1 MPLLRN
7 VRGILICCSPR
18 ERRRK
23 GSRGDICSQDSYT
36 RIANRIR
43 STSKLNC
50 KVAKSSSACKIL
62 APRKRKSCR
71 KLKKKPSRLIHP
83 YNLENKRPQRC
94 PTPPPRPPAYC
105 RRPSKRRRSKT
116 CKRKCSPRRRCTP
129 SKSPCKKRSR
139 SNCCSKVNCCCPKKD
154 PCCPRKDSCC
164 PKKDP
169 CCPKKDPC
177 CPQKDCCCPK
187 KDPCCS
193 QKDCCCPKKDPCCP
207 LKDCCCPKE
216 VPCCPQ
222 KDSCCPKKDPCCP
235 KTDSCCPRK
244 DPCCPQKVPCRQ
256 RKESCSSRSRER
268 QRSSCS
274 EQANPCREQTSSC
287 KVQTSCC
294 KIRAKRSCSPKEKK
308 QDCFDFSPTQDFG
321 CDKMDACQPNKDFCC
336 DGMDVFQPRKDF
348 CNPSRNNEFAEIS
361 TKRGRR
367 RVRDLEKQMRP
378 RRQKVIICPC
388 PDPCSVNSANLMPIL
403 CECEC
408 PIKPSDGKTFNK
420 PPPPPR
426 PPHLPCR
433 PSGDP
438 PASVS
443 YESTPKNH
451 DSRKCDSKGKE
462 SCVKPKSSQKQL
474 KQLDFTAE
482 REFDHNLESCPKP
495 EIGLPSEASL
505 KPEHCPK
512 YQLSPKPESYL
523 KPKLCERSIV
533 PNDTKQEKTGP
544 RPNSEVLKLS
554 NISNF
559 IPNVSPRA
567 QLKVDIQIPGMR
579 PEGGA
584 QSELEAPDDG
594 AKQVVKFQ
602 LCPDCHNL
610 LPPSPCLDRFPKS
623 VLVSRKPKSSAYGL
637 DMKVRKRK
645 QKPGSRKFFEFCNC
659 VSNAADPR
667 NSHSFT
673 QTKCISLPQS
683 QRLSKS
689 PSPIRNQ
696 QSSFQ
701 ERFEKAIR
709 QYSEGSVNGCI
720 SKSSTRFGSSSTS
733 ALSLKNPRPLGAFKV
748 GKTSVSVP
756 HMGSSQPHFQLHTKA
771 SPLGQKKQQLCC
783 QAQNCPPVTASNQE
797 GVYSKCLLRTEP
809 IVYCACNSGSSFL
822 NKRVSQGNQGSCR
835 PTEIAQKDG
844 EGDKQHDVPTSRRSL
859 FGSFSGSPSKEIA
872 KLKEENRIT
881 LPIQPCL
888 GLEANSNEI
897 HSKKSKPACFS
908 YMVQCLMPMCTFP
921 DNEANKSTDLPSKP
935 SLRSRGKECETV
947 RSTQIKDSKA
957 HRLNALNISLP
968 KHSNVKISIQVLPVK
983 AFSNSNLVRSV
994 EKNSKEN
1001 ASGKSNDCT
1010 HELKTSSQA
1019 CNHSIKAESNCK
1031 KSNYFTSSGN
1041 ERIPHLHGE
1050 NEAIF
1055 HEKPVLLS
1063 VRPRKS
1069 CSSCNLN
1076 ETSSSVNLKLEKNL
1090 GSLINDLKEKSDKEN
1105 CSNQVRT
1112 PCSKRSGSDSP
1123 IKRDALKRSDK
1134 LLTNVAAKSKI
1145 ISKSKDVP
1153 PPIPPPPVFQKTTKN
1168 KETGT
1173 SPEKK
1178 QHSTT
1183 KTKKSTESQWFKSK
1197 KNVRNSNQILAV
1209 SEDHNSLANSV
1220 GMKKAGK
1227 TSSEPAKLH
1236 GTSDVVCQTTF
1247 SYFQIQGDRSEDFL
1261 RCNQSC
1267 AICCK
1272 STCDKKCSTNFN
1284 HIEDLYSRHADRQ
1297 VAWQIKRQAE
1307 QQAKKEHAQLA
1318 PRKNRGCGQEYVGEE
1333 IDIFCCNH
1341 SQCTPSLTN
1350 MLPLTK
1356 SERHRNNKRRA
1367 ESTLSAPEELRIREK
1382 GGSEILNEDE
1392 LSCELNPIRSNTSSP
1407 CVSAPE
1413 SAECFFKQKFN
1424 RCIGA
1429 LKTLAH
1435 PLGTQQG

>member
-1 MPLLRN
+1 Q
-7 VRGILICCSPR
+7 ICCSPR

-154 PCCPRKDSCC
+154 PCCPR
-164 PKKDP
+164 
-169 CCPKKDPC
+169 
-177 CPQKDCCCPK
+177 
-187 KDPCCS
+187 
-193 QKDCCCPKKDPCCP
+193 
-207 LKDCCCPKE
+207 
-216 VPCCPQ
+216 

-403 CECEC
+403 CEKDSSYKKNKNHSKNSRKLWRKPKRIVMKSVNSNTSTCEC

-567 QLKVDIQIPGMR
+567 QLK
-579 PEGGA
+579 
-584 QSELEAPDDG
+584 
-594 AKQVVKFQ
+594 FQ

-756 HMGSSQPHFQLHTKA
+756 HWCKDENFKLNIIGTKNVSDKVNDLCECIDKLVKNSKSCCEGLDSRRHSRSRSFDFRRNERSKNQVKRSSSLSESCNCGCPTICPDPNAHRGNSSSDPQKHCGSSCTNTKA
-771 SPLGQKKQQLCC
+771 
-783 QAQNCPPVTASNQE
+783 
-797 GVYSKCLLRTEP
+797 
-809 IVYCACNSGSSFL
+809 NSGSPCSDA
-822 NKRVSQGNQGSCR
+822 KTSCR
-835 PTEIAQKDG
+835 NSTLDPLPKAGCGNNACPEPKVRCGILFRCCHLITGCFITSNQTNFCKDG
-844 EGDKQHDVPTSRRSL
+844 IFSTSFPVTHQGISAGSEKTTTVLPGTELPTSHCIKSRRSL
-859 FGSFSGSPSKEIA
+859 
-872 KLKEENRIT
+872 LKMFAEN
-881 LPIQPCL
+881 
-888 GLEANSNEI
+888 
-897 HSKKSKPACFS
+897 
-908 YMVQCLMPMCTFP
+908 
-921 DNEANKSTDLPSKP
+921 
-935 SLRSRGKECETV
+935 
-947 RSTQIKDSKA
+947 
-957 HRLNALNISLP
+957 
-968 KHSNVKISIQVLPVK
+968 
-983 AFSNSNLVRSV
+983 
-994 EKNSKEN
+994 
-1001 ASGKSNDCT
+1001 
-1010 HELKTSSQA
+1010 
-1019 CNHSIKAESNCK
+1019 
-1031 KSNYFTSSGN
+1031 
-1041 ERIPHLHGE
+1041 
-1050 NEAIF
+1050 
-1055 HEKPVLLS
+1055 
-1063 VRPRKS
+1063 
-1069 CSSCNLN
+1069 
-1076 ETSSSVNLKLEKNL
+1076 
-1090 GSLINDLKEKSDKEN
+1090 
-1105 CSNQVRT
+1105 
-1112 PCSKRSGSDSP
+1112 
-1123 IKRDALKRSDK
+1123 
-1134 LLTNVAAKSKI
+1134 
-1145 ISKSKDVP
+1145 
-1153 PPIPPPPVFQKTTKN
+1153 
-1168 KETGT
+1168 
-1173 SPEKK
+1173 
-1178 QHSTT
+1178 
-1183 KTKKSTESQWFKSK
+1183 
-1197 KNVRNSNQILAV
+1197 
-1209 SEDHNSLANSV
+1209 
-1220 GMKKAGK
+1220 
-1227 TSSEPAKLH
+1227 
-1236 GTSDVVCQTTF
+1236 
-1247 SYFQIQGDRSEDFL
+1247 
-1261 RCNQSC
+1261 
-1267 AICCK
+1267 
-1272 STCDKKCSTNFN
+1272 
-1284 HIEDLYSRHADRQ
+1284 
-1297 VAWQIKRQAE
+1297 
-1307 QQAKKEHAQLA
+1307 
-1318 PRKNRGCGQEYVGEE
+1318 
-1333 IDIFCCNH
+1333 
-1341 SQCTPSLTN
+1341 
-1350 MLPLTK
+1350 
-1356 SERHRNNKRRA
+1356 
-1367 ESTLSAPEELRIREK
+1367 
-1382 GGSEILNEDE
+1382 
-1392 LSCELNPIRSNTSSP
+1392 
-1407 CVSAPE
+1407 
-1413 SAECFFKQKFN
+1413 
-1424 RCIGA
+1424 
-1429 LKTLAH
+1429 
-1435 PLGTQQG
+1435 